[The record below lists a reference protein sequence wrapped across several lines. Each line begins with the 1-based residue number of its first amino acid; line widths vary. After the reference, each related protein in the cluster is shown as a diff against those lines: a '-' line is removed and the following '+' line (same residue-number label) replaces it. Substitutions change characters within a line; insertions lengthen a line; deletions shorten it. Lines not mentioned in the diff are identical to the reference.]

1 MLAGLGLL
9 GLAWVA
15 RSSYRIATHDFE
27 PWPGSAILKHP
38 EEIGVAGL
46 TPVSFVS
53 GGGAKLAAWYVPSKN
68 RAAVVLAH
76 GTNADRSA
84 LLPELRILANA
95 GFGVLAFDWPGDG
108 ESTGHIEWGQEE
120 QDALRAALGWLTMQ
134 HDIDPQRIGGF
145 GFSMG
150 GYTLAQVAA
159 QDQRLRAVVL
169 AATPPDYVDYARWQ
183 VRRWGPISEGPVALL
198 LRQFWPQSQQIQ
210 PQQAVARIAPRPVL
224 ILAGDADPVVPP
236 FMAQRLF
243 NDAAAP
249 KALWLI
255 PRAGHGGYASAG
267 LIAYQQR
274 LTAFFLQALLK

>member
-159 QDQRLRAVVL
+159 QDPPQR
-169 AATPPDYVDYARWQ
+169 P
-183 VRRWGPISEGPVALL
+183 
-198 LRQFWPQSQQIQ
+198 
-210 PQQAVARIAPRPVL
+210 RI
-224 ILAGDADPVVPP
+224 
-236 FMAQRLF
+236 MSTT
-243 NDAAAP
+243 
-249 KALWLI
+249 
-255 PRAGHGGYASAG
+255 RAGRCGAGARSAKGRSPCSCASSGRRASKFSHNKPLPG
-267 LIAYQQR
+267 SR
-274 LTAFFLQALLK
+274 RGRC